1 MTRHA
6 DRNHAIFV
14 ERSKGARVK
23 DLSKKYGLSS
33 SRISKIVASQRIYE
47 TRETAGRR
55 RTSLELNKYIKQ
67 LRGY

>member
-14 ERSKGARVK
+14 ERNKGARVK

>member
-1 MTRHA
+1 MSHQV
-6 DRNHAIFV
+6 DRNHAIFI

>member
-1 MTRHA
+1 MKRQF

-33 SRISKIVASQRIYE
+33 SRISKIVANHRLYE

-55 RTSLELNKYIKQ
+55 RTTLELNKYIKQ